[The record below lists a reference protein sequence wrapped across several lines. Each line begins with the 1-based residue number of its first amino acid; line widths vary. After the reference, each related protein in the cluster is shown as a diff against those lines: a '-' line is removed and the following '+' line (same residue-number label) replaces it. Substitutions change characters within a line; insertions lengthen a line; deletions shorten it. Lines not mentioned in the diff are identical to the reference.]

1 MKKLSFTLLITLL
14 LSGFIN
20 AQKRDVVQNLIFVD
34 HKKLHFGFTVGLNTS
49 DFWIRNSDSFF
60 DTTVIRQVYGIE
72 NAQAPGFHLG
82 PISNLR
88 LGKYLDLRLLLDL
101 TFTQRDLSYIVLK
114 ENQDGN
120 MVFTSHTMKLSS
132 TFIEFPLLLKYKSER
147 INNYRVYL
155 IGGVKPVI
163 DLAAKKKIPEEEM
176 PMIRLKQPDVY
187 GEFGTGIDFYLPYFK
202 FSTELKMGVGLD
214 NVAVPDNT
222 EYTGA
227 LKYLKSKI
235 FMLSF
240 HFEG

>member
-1 MKKLSFTLLITLL
+1 MKKRSLFVLI
-14 LSGFIN
+14 FIGLYSIGI
-20 AQKRDVVQNLIFVD
+20 AQRDVVQNLIFVD
-34 HKKLHFGFTVGLNTS
+34 QKKLHFGFTVGLNTS
-49 DFWIRNSDSFF
+49 DFWIRNSDTFF
-60 DTTVIRQVYGIE
+60 DTSIIKQVYSIE

-88 LGKYLDLRLLLDL
+88 LGKYFDLRLLLNL
-101 TFTQRDLSYIVLK
+101 TFTQRDLSYVILK

-120 MVFTSHTMKLSS
+120 EYFTSHTMKISS
-132 TFIEFPLLLKYKSER
+132 TFIEFPLLVKYKSER

-176 PMIRLKQPDVY
+176 PMIRLKQPDIY

-214 NVAVPDNT
+214 NVSVPDDT
-222 EYTGA
+222 EFTGA
-227 LKYLKSKI
+227 MKYLKSKI